1 MEKKYQ
7 FIFMIILFIFLTFLS
22 FLFSPFFHIRNF
34 IFHSRDNFNKNNL
47 RKSINQF
54 YGNNLLFLDEEE
66 LKVKLLEHNL
76 ISEVKIEKNFPS
88 KVHIIIETRKG
99 VAWIN
104 NNGQKFIFSADGII
118 IEQKKNNFNVD
129 LPKLEGFA
137 YYFEDDKI
145 KLPLASQAI
154 LDVLNKFEIE
164 FLAKMKKITYQDNV
178 FKLYLSNGSGVNLG
192 QGTKLEE
199 KFAILNSILNK
210 QEENKI
216 DYINLQVIKHPV
228 IKLK

>member
-1 MEKKYQ
+1 M
-7 FIFMIILFIFLTFLS
+7 
-22 FLFSPFFHIRNF
+22 
-34 IFHSRDNFNKNNL
+34 
-47 RKSINQF
+47 
-54 YGNNLLFLDEEE
+54 
-66 LKVKLLEHNL
+66 
-76 ISEVKIEKNFPS
+76 
-88 KVHIIIETRKG
+88 
-99 VAWIN
+99 
-104 NNGQKFIFSADGII
+104 
-118 IEQKKNNFNVD
+118 
-129 LPKLEGFA
+129 
-137 YYFEDDKI
+137 
-145 KLPLASQAI
+145 ASQAI